1 VKASLEEYAPGVTQ
15 GAEFKGSSLI
25 SPSGWVVAVASP
37 HHGGGRHYD
46 LVALPD
52 VSIQPDVPCF
62 LDCVVAMAK
71 DPRRAAD
78 SWVQTAGACLLELLD
93 RRERFADHA
102 GPDDRRGV
110 PGWHSITSGAVGL
123 GLDTAENHRL
133 QNALVDANVLHRIA
147 GTFTE
152 DLESP
157 FFNGVK
163 VFYGGSPGAMQA
175 EVRVNGERHEAASA
189 AMAALNLPEP
199 AAFTTVRYYALL
211 LPVPTGGGEPSY
223 PSTRLDLVDTP
234 HTHDAA
240 CGCGGHLDP
249 EHPGFDFPLPHLV
262 AELSEEERA
271 QRVTV
276 DTGVIMIT
284 DGVGNFLKVRLP
296 VRLDDGRTVVYLAWV
311 HLQAEV
317 VDEFTARVRNE
328 TLTGYRFEGL
338 TTLWGTRPPSSP
350 RTAPTPVRR
359 ASVGAGRCGTLYGGS
374 AACQTSRAHPH
385 RAHRA
390 PSRCTY
396 RHRRANASQCPSS
409 CLRPPG
415 LPRIP
420 RDSYGLLR
428 RTGRGARSPGAG
440 VTVDIDALHLLYLG
454 CHQPDQGRDRLRYG
468 VVLRSRRRHVG
479 LDRQLRHVH
488 GQHHR
493 PPQLRLRQGRHL
505 RDWHDHH
512 RQPRGHGIG
521 LDLDLLPYRDPRVS
535 IG

>member
-1 VKASLEEYAPGVTQ
+1 MTQ
-15 GAEFKGSSLI
+15 GAELKGSSLI
-25 SPSGWVVAVASP
+25 SPSGWVVAVAPP
-37 HHGGGRHYD
+37 HHGGGHHYD

-52 VSIQPDVPCF
+52 VSLQPDVPCF
-62 LDCVVAMAK
+62 LDCVVAMAE

-78 SWVQTAGACLLELLD
+78 SWVQTTGACLLELLD

-123 GLDTAENHRL
+123 GLDAAESRRL
-133 QNALVDANVLHRIA
+133 QTALVDANVLHRIA
-147 GTFTE
+147 GTFTT

-189 AMAALNLPEP
+189 AMTALKLPEP
-199 AAFTTVRYYALL
+199 TAFTTVRYYALL
-211 LPVPTGGGEPSY
+211 LPVPTGGGEPGY

-271 QRVTV
+271 KRVKV
-276 DTGVIMIT
+276 DTGAIMIT

-311 HLQAEV
+311 YLQAEV
-317 VDEFTARVRNE
+317 IDEFTARVRNE

-338 TTLWGTRPPSSP
+338 LCNAVGPWGEE
-350 RTAPTPVRR
+350 
-359 ASVGAGRCGTLYGGS
+359 LL
-374 AACQTSRAHPH
+374 
-385 RAHRA
+385 RA
-390 PSRCTY
+390 P
-396 RHRRANASQCPSS
+396 
-409 CLRPPG
+409 
-415 LPRIP
+415 
-420 RDSYGLLR
+420 
-428 RTGRGARSPGAG
+428 
-440 VTVDIDALHLLYLG
+440 
-454 CHQPDQGRDRLRYG
+454 
-468 VVLRSRRRHVG
+468 VVLGGQQSNGDGSIRRSEVIASSHPLLGKV
-479 LDRQLRHVH
+479 LREPWPSEFVL
-488 GQHHR
+488 G
-493 PPQLRLRQGRHL
+493 
-505 RDWHDHH
+505 D
-512 RQPRGHGIG
+512 
-521 LDLDLLPYRDPRVS
+521 RDPRLRT
-535 IG
+535 G